1 MPSITVQTFRE
12 ALQAGYRLRADCH
25 TCNRG
30 IEIDLGAMVKTAQAD
45 KTFIGRRCLR
55 RQPRHTRQAVPVFA
69 EPQPSALREGFNR
82 CL

>member
-30 IEIDLGAMVKTAQAD
+30 IEIDLAAMVKTAQAD
-45 KTFIGRRCLR
+45 KTFIGRRWRCRVCGHVGGLTVW
-55 RQPRHTRQAVPVFA
+55 PPSTPPTR
-69 EPQPSALREGFNR
+69 SALHVHT
-82 CL
+82 